1 MIGDGNNSELVG
13 RKQLATRRRRWRV
26 TFGNPALGTYVGYIV
41 TLHPRSRRRGFGYDD
56 AQHEK
61 VDDDDDAD
69 NGYDTESS
77 TSSIDSFSSC
87 SSDESSDQDGSNS
100 QRIVAMVNVP
110 PHQVPDGVLN
120 LVRGHRPFI
129 EHVRIVISSS
139 RIEEERYRCQR
150 RNLRAMNETHP
161 TSKNSE
167 FSTGRNRSQTWAH
180 ESELIGGG
188 SNRDDYQWATSSAAS
203 MTEQKECNNLNM
215 TRGSRA
221 TSLDFS
227 SHFSHD
233 NTHAH
238 AMQDAAGST
247 DEQYLVDE
255 HDNDGDGD
263 KNYHILFVLDSD
275 KSAET
280 FVSELHH
287 RPYTTLDESERCSVY
302 HASHVRGEDGVS
314 LLGPFFASS
323 STPSNDTAP
332 ASSKDEHKCPVCL
345 EMMVFTSKSSSLSS
359 EPPSD
364 SSCSILTTVCNHSF
378 HIDCLSQWQDSP
390 CPVCRYDHSGL
401 NETLSRCH
409 VCANT
414 VRNYVCLICGVISC
428 ANGPSSTSFTPS
440 TTSDGATVH
449 PTFQAPSHLG
459 HALQHYEESLHAY
472 ALDTETQHVW
482 DFVGEGYVHRLLQNF
497 EDGKIVE
504 GIDPRLLEEERC
516 RTLLNDGLGADST
529 TLPLTALERSTIPTY
544 SSSAEDDE
552 ALHRKLEGFAGQ
564 YYILLKSQLEQQRI
578 YYEGQLE
585 AIRRQNENSTRNE
598 RPSASDIIS
607 ALKQE
612 RNHLEQ
618 RCMTLR
624 RKHKKVAGDV
634 VFLENMNESL
644 EADKQLFRRQIADAQ
659 AELSDAMQLT
669 NRLLTPLEEKVSL
682 LIHEL
687 EHGIS
692 CDADE
697 MKPPAVR

>member
-1 MIGDGNNSELVG
+1 MINDNDYCGDDKHSYPSYSAAITTSFLAGEMNGSNS
-13 RKQLATRRRRWRV
+13 RRRRWRV

-41 TLHPRSRRRGFGYDD
+41 TIHPRSCRRQR
-56 AQHEK
+56 E
-61 VDDDDDAD
+61 DDAD
-69 NGYDTESS
+69 RDDDGYDSDGS

-87 SSDESSDQDGSNS
+87 STNGSSDDAGKNS
-100 QRIVAMVNVP
+100 QRIAVMVNVP

-139 RIEEERYRCQR
+139 RIEEARYRHRR
-150 RNLRAMNETHP
+150 RNLRAIDETH
-161 TSKNSE
+161 
-167 FSTGRNRSQTWAH
+167 STNDNLECRVGRNRSQTWAY
-180 ESELIGGG
+180 ENEWIG
-188 SNRDDYQWATSSAAS
+188 SNNIHDDQRWATSSAAS
-203 MTEQKECNNLNM
+203 KVKQSECGKLKE
-215 TRGSRA
+215 TRESRA

-227 SHFSHD
+227 SHISHN
-233 NTHAH
+233 NTHEI
-238 AMQDAAGST
+238 QDSAGTT
-247 DEQYLVDE
+247 DEQYLVDDN
-255 HDNDGDGD
+255 DNDGDGD

-275 KSAET
+275 ESAEI
-280 FVSELHH
+280 FVSDLHH

-314 LLGPFFASS
+314 LLGPVFAS
-323 STPSNDTAP
+323 STPSPNDTV
-332 ASSKDEHKCPVCL
+332 SSSVAKDEHKCPVCL
-345 EMMVFTSKSSSLSS
+345 EMMVVTSKSSSSS
-359 EPPSD
+359 ETPSD

-378 HIDCLSQWQDSP
+378 HIDCLAQWQDSP

-428 ANGPSSTSFTPS
+428 ANGPSSS
-440 TTSDGATVH
+440 TTSMSPNTREGADHATS
-449 PTFQAPSHLG
+449 FQAPSHLG

-482 DFVGEGYVHRLLQNF
+482 DFVGGGYVHRLLQNF

-504 GIDPRLLEEERC
+504 GTDPRLLEEERC
-516 RTLLNDGLGADST
+516 MEAGTTT
-529 TLPLTALERSTIPTY
+529 TLPLSALERSTIPTY

-585 AIRRQNENSTRNE
+585 AIRRQNESTTQND

-634 VFLENMNESL
+634 VFLENMNETL

-659 AELSDAMQLT
+659 AELSEATHVTQQL
-669 NRLLTPLEEKVSL
+669 LMPLEEKVSL
-682 LIHEL
+682 LIHQL
-687 EHGIS
+687 ENCFDGG
-692 CDADE
+692 AE
-697 MKPPAVR
+697 K